1 MVFVNKTLDVAQQRN
16 MERARRL
23 PPKLLEKSW
32 HQVQA
37 NIGKFNG
44 LCRGNFLLVDN
55 SKFLDEKQAT
65 AKFGMLI
72 NQGVGKFI
80 TRPIKNPIGKQ
91 WIKNQ
96 KILVKNKSR
105 WAGIKKIAS

>member
-1 MVFVNKTLDVAQQRN
+1 MVFVNTTLEVAQKRN
-16 MERARRL
+16 MERQRRL
-23 PPKLLEKSW
+23 PPELLDKSW
-32 HQVQA
+32 HQVQQ
-37 NIGKFNG
+37 NMGKFQG
-44 LCRGNFLLVDN
+44 LFKSNFLLVDN

-91 WIKNQ
+91 WIKNMLTLKKQ
-96 KILVKNKSR
+96 
-105 WAGIKKIAS
+105 GIK